1 MNRESKLLQLAF
13 TELPEYVETEG
24 VNTLEQLIDLI
35 VTWLSY
41 KPQKPVFL
49 PFLVKYGA
57 FLPEYI
63 EKNYPDVYRYVEDEK
78 PAEDI
83 LNYVKD
89 KGATTVNEQDNTQTT
104 PVLCERGVIKRL
116 SEQIKALRKDKENL
130 IFGLTAKAHNPVK
143 CEEAR
148 QELNDFGCDV
158 IYFETRTGVDTERVV
173 TGALFKELKAGDTLV
188 ITQATNLAKSNTAF
202 FKTILCL
209 IENKI
214 KLISLKE
221 AWLTMTTE
229 ADFERLKVFM
239 EGMQGFEQDVVV
251 EHKNNAVKK
260 AQAEGTRFGRSLK
273 ANADV
278 ERAIEMYKTHKDVYT
293 VSKIAEINNISRTT
307 LWRRLRDMNLLEK

>member
-1 MNRESKLLQLAF
+1 MKNESKLLQLAF

-35 VTWLSY
+35 VTWLGY
-41 KPQKPVFL
+41 KPQKPIFL
-49 PFLVKYGA
+49 PLLVKYGA

-63 EKNYPDVYRYVEDEK
+63 EQNYPDVYCYVEDEK

-83 LNYVKD
+83 LDYVED
-89 KGATTVNEQDNTQTT
+89 RGATTMSKQDNKQTASA
-104 PVLCERGVIKRL
+104 LCERTVIKRL
-116 SEQIKALRKDKENL
+116 SEQIKALRKDKKNL
-130 IFGLTAKAHNPVK
+130 VIGLTVKTHNPARS
-143 CEEAR
+143 EEAR
-148 QELNDFGCDV
+148 QELIDFGCDV
-158 IYFETRTGVDTERVV
+158 IYFETRTGLDTERVI
-173 TGALFKELKAGDTLV
+173 TKALFKELKSGDTLV
-188 ITQATNLAKSNTAF
+188 ITQATNLAKSNTVL
-202 FKTILCL
+202 FKTILGL
-209 IENKI
+209 INEKI
-214 KLISLKE
+214 NFISMKE
-221 AWLTMTTE
+221 EWLQMTTE
-229 ADFERLKVFM
+229 ADRERLKVFM